1 MRLVYA
7 AVGRLYHPSVP
18 SSLQLPRSSSRSSC
32 TSIIAATSSFIVS
45 FLVYFHHRCN
55 FLVHRLVPRVL
66 PSSLQLPRSSSRSS
80 CTSIIAATSSFIVSF
95 LVYFHHRC
103 NFLVHRLVPRVLPS
117 WLQLPRSS
125 SRSSCTSIIAA
136 TSSFLVYFHHG
147 YTTLTTV
154 ICQFFTSILAL
165 FALSSRQRVPLMS
178 LHWRHEHQQ
187 NT

>member
-45 FLVYFHHRCN
+45 FLVYFHH
-55 FLVHRLVPRVL
+55 
-66 PSSLQLPRSSSRSS
+66 
-80 CTSIIAATSSFIVSF
+80 
-95 LVYFHHRC
+95 
-103 NFLVHRLVPRVLPS
+103 
-117 WLQLPRSS
+117 
-125 SRSSCTSIIAA
+125 
-136 TSSFLVYFHHG
+136 G

-187 NT
+187 NTRVSEFGWAPINPAVGDRDQFVATQL